1 MRAAMPV
8 PLRLQVRDF
17 PIVLLLALALLARM
31 VVPTGW
37 MPVFDGSELRL
48 EMCGDSAPPP
58 EAVQAMHAIYGGK
71 HGDPSGHGAK
81 HEPPCPY
88 AALSFAATTSEGLFI
103 AAAPPVHAEPATFPA
118 SMVAVGRGL
127 AAPPPPATG
136 PPLLA

>member
-1 MRAAMPV
+1 MRAVMPV

-17 PIVLLLALALLARM
+17 PIALLLAFALLARM

-48 EMCGDSAPPP
+48 EMCGGSAPPP
-58 EAVQAMHAIYGGK
+58 EAMQAMHAMQGGK
-71 HGDPSGHGAK
+71 HGDPSRHGAR

-88 AALSFAATTSEGLFI
+88 AALSFAATTSEALFI
-103 AAAPPVHAEPATFPA
+103 AAAPPIHTEPGAFPEA
-118 SMVAVGRGL
+118 QAAVGRGL

-136 PPLLA
+136 PPFLA